1 MSSDAGPMWGQLI
14 LLLVLILVNA
24 YFAAAEIAI
33 VSVNKNRVR
42 SLAQEGNKKAET
54 LAKLIEDPNKFLSA
68 IQVVITPASVVS
80 IACSSRPALTS
91 TWLSTAMAIPMPA
104 ILKIMSISISFP
116 FSKAPGSRPL
126 HRLPAPGFGTF
137 FPFYTP
143 VPALCRSAAP
153 GDKVPAPGS
162 ASAPGYRSG
171 PAPGKDR

>member
-68 IQVVITPASVVS
+68 IQVLFQCTGSVQ
-80 IACSSRPALTS
+80 L
-91 TWLSTAMAIPMPA
+91 
-104 ILKIMSISISFP
+104 
-116 FSKAPGSRPL
+116 
-126 HRLPAPGFGTF
+126 FG
-137 FPFYTP
+137 
-143 VPALCRSAAP
+143 A
-153 GDKVPAPGS
+153 GW
-162 ASAPGYRSG
+162 
-171 PAPGKDR
+171 